1 MCCVGEI
8 NIKKFHGK
16 REVWRCMVRAM
27 RLSPRKGAEGDLLG
41 TVVLVEGLKLAGRNG
56 LVQQEECS
64 KFLVS
69 KQGADEELPYS
80 ILHFCIMGGYA
91 FCLTAW
97 ITNR

>member
-1 MCCVGEI
+1 MYVLCG
-8 NIKKFHGK
+8 
-16 REVWRCMVRAM
+16 RDQQQEVPWKER
-27 RLSPRKGAEGDLLG
+27 GDLLG